1 MLEAYKAGDRPRAAP
16 SNAMEGFAMTAEL
29 SPFHAR
35 LAAPDDQV
43 INPSANPGLDRLLD
57 PGRRN
62 LLKGGLGLAAL
73 TLFGGVFGSRRAF
86 AGAPLL
92 GFAGVPAQTAA
103 DFDRVLV
110 PAGYTARAFFSW
122 GDAVLA
128 DAPAW
133 RADASDDWQAQLRQA
148 GDNHDGMHFF
158 PFPDAPDSHGL
169 LVVNHEYVNPTL
181 HPHGPTFVAGKRP
194 LAEVRKE
201 QAAHGVSV
209 IEVKKDAGGQWQRV
223 LPSRYNR
230 RISALTP
237 LTLGGPLAGHALM
250 KTAADPSGRTVL
262 GTLNNCSMGFTPWGT
277 YLACEE
283 NWHHYF
289 VNRDAADWQQR
300 VAHRRYGVGN
310 GAQSKYYAW
319 ETADPRFD
327 ATPDPRRPHGGQVNE
342 PNRFGWVVEIDPF
355 DPKSLPVKRTAFGR
369 FCRECAVLSLGA
381 DGRMAFYSGD
391 DTKGEY
397 IYKFV
402 PSRRFDPDN
411 PKANRDLLDAGTLY
425 VARFE
430 ADGSGRWLA
439 LVHGQGGLDAE
450 HGFAGQA
457 EVLVNARAAADRLGA
472 TPMDRPEWLA
482 VHPHSREVYVSLTN
496 NDARG
501 EQQPVDAANPRP
513 HNLHGQIL
521 RWKEKDGD
529 PAATEFRWELFLL
542 AGEAAGARGADGQPL
557 PANLTGTIHG
567 DLFSSPDGL
576 AFDGAGRL
584 WIETDYADHEPAM
597 RAMGCNQ
604 LLCADP
610 QSREVR
616 RFLVGPRG
624 CEITGIT
631 WSPDYRALWINVQHP
646 ELSYPASD
654 GRTRPRSTTVLITK
668 DDGGVIGT

>member
-1 MLEAYKAGDRPRAAP
+1 MPQD
-16 SNAMEGFAMTAEL
+16 FQQ
-29 SPFHAR
+29 FHAH
-35 LAAPDDQV
+35 LAAHDDQSV
-43 INPSANPGLDRLLD
+43 NPSGNPSLDQLVDR
-57 PGRRN
+57 GRRN

-73 TLFGGVFGSRRAF
+73 SLFGGVFGSRELRA
-86 AGAPLL
+86 APALF
-92 GFAGVPAQTAA
+92 GFEGVPVQTAA
-103 DFDRVLV
+103 DFDRVVV
-110 PAGYTARAFFSW
+110 PPGYTARPFFSW

-128 DAPAW
+128 EAPAW
-133 RADASDDWQAQLRQA
+133 HPDASDDWQAQLKQA

-181 HPHGPTFVAGKRP
+181 HPHGMTYVDGKRP

-209 IEVKKDAGGQWQRV
+209 IEVQKDAAGHWQRV

-237 LTLGGPLAGHALM
+237 LAIGGPLAGHPALR
-250 KTAADPSGRTVL
+250 TVADPEGREVL
-262 GTLNNCSMGFTPWGT
+262 GTLNNCSMGVTPWGT

-283 NWHHYF
+283 NWHNYF
-289 VNRDAADWQQR
+289 VNRDQADWAQR
-300 VAHRRYGVGN
+300 VSHQRYGLASSGQAKN
-310 GAQSKYYAW
+310 YAW
-319 ETADPRFD
+319 DSADPRFD
-327 ATPDPRRPHGGQVNE
+327 ATPDASQPYGGYVNE
-342 PNRFGWVVEIDPF
+342 PHRFGWVVEVDPF
-355 DPKSLPVKRTAFGR
+355 DPQSKPVKRTAFGR

-397 IYKFV
+397 VYKFV
-402 PSRRFDPDN
+402 PAGRFDPAN
-411 PKANRDLLDAGTLY
+411 TQANRALLDEGTLY

-430 ADGSGRWLA
+430 ANGHGRWLA
-439 LVHGQGGLDAE
+439 LVHGQNGLSAE
-450 HGFAGQA
+450 NGFANQA
-457 EVLVNARAAADRLGA
+457 EVLLNARAAADRLGA
-472 TPMDRPEWLA
+472 TPMDRPEWVA

-501 EQQPVDAANPRP
+501 DKQPLDQANPRP

-521 RWKEKDGD
+521 RWNEQGGD
-529 PAATEFRWELFLL
+529 PTATEFRWELFLL
-542 AGEAAGARGADGQPL
+542 AGEHPGAKDSQGRRV
-557 PANLTGTIHG
+557 PANLTGIING

-584 WIETDYADHEPAM
+584 WIETDYGDDEPAM
-597 RAMGCNQ
+597 QAMGCNQ

-610 QSREVR
+610 QTREVR

-631 WSPDYRALWINVQHP
+631 WSPDYKALWINVQHP
-646 ELSYPASD
+646 GLSYPASD
-654 GRTRPRSTTVLITK
+654 GKTRPRSTTVLITK
-668 DDGGVIGT
+668 DDGGVIGS